1 MRINE
6 DNYRTIFNAEDELE
20 TSYEMAID
28 DDNFRGYIRDETII
42 EMIDD
47 LTNKIKDLKKQLEK
61 QQEEFDEK
69 INDFYK
75 SKSPYEIYGVNE
87 DMFH

>member
-1 MRINE
+1 MSINE
-6 DNYRTIFNAEDELE
+6 YNYGIIYDAEKELE

-42 EMIDD
+42 EMIED
-47 LTNKIKDLKKQLEK
+47 LTNKIKDLKEKLEK
-61 QQEEFDEK
+61 QQETFDEK

-75 SKSPYEIYGVNE
+75 PKSPYEIYGVNE